1 MPGLP
6 GPVESVRIGIR
17 DACVHSLA
25 FCDGLPVRPG
35 RWPNQ
40 LLSCCCCFLL
50 FFCCFLFVKFDMIA
64 RHQ

>member
-25 FCDGLPVRPG
+25 FCDGLPVRT
-35 RWPNQ
+35 WALAELIVK
-40 LLSCCCCFLL
+40 LLLLFFVVFLL
-50 FFCCFLFVKFDMIA
+50 FFVC
-64 RHQ
+64 